1 MTENILVPYK
11 MTKSVITNED
21 NIRYV
26 TYGITAS
33 SVNDGVELDKIVDI
47 STDLSFVENLVK
59 KFNDL
64 DLSIVHFR
72 DAVYDA
78 ICEAM

>member
-1 MTENILVPYK
+1 MTENILAPYK

-33 SVNDGVELDKIVDI
+33 SVTDGVELDKIVDI
-47 STDLSFVENLVK
+47 STNLSFVEDLVK

-64 DLSIVHFR
+64 NLSIIHFR

-78 ICEAM
+78 ICETM

>member
-1 MTENILVPYK
+1 MNENILVPYK
-11 MTKSVITNED
+11 MTTSVITNED

-33 SVNDGVELDKIVDI
+33 SVNDGVEIDKIVDI
-47 STDLSFVENLVK
+47 STNLSFVENLVK

-64 DLSIVHFR
+64 NLSTIHFR
-72 DAVYDA
+72 DAVYDEL
-78 ICEAM
+78 CKTM